1 MRHQWNP
8 PLEVEV
14 GPTVVVGLKIFCG
27 TTMGFGDQLA
37 SGMPAAIARWA
48 HYKGAEPVTI
58 IIVNLGQLLNLEWDQ
73 SIPMLGALP
82 QVFS

>member
-8 PLEVEV
+8 LLEVEV
-14 GPTVVVGLKIFCG
+14 GPTVVVDLKIFSG

-37 SGMPAAIARWA
+37 SGMPAAIVRWA

-73 SIPMLGALP
+73 SIPMLGVLP
-82 QVFS
+82 QACS